1 MSIAPA
7 SSRGDR
13 CWVGNRA
20 LEKGLPLTGLPE
32 SDSHGL
38 LGGVGPKPS
47 RIKSCG
53 GARVNKFRRKRVLAI
68 TVKKGAKERY
78 GFFRFHVCSVEPA
91 PCACQ
96 AMKDVGKPY
105 VGKLHIKG
113 SILFNNS

>member
-68 TVKKGAKERY
+68 TVKKGLPLAAASVWPSLERIAY
-78 GFFRFHVCSVEPA
+78 RSAGCRSVGGFAVLPI
-91 PCACQ
+91 P
-96 AMKDVGKPY
+96 
-105 VGKLHIKG
+105 
-113 SILFNNS
+113 